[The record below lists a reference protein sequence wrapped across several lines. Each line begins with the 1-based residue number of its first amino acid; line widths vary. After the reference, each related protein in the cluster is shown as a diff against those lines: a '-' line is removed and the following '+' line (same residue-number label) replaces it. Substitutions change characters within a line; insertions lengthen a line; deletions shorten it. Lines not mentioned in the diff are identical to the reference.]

1 MVKNAPEAIDGL
13 TAPTRQIKTAC
24 MLSSSFLV
32 LVTLFL
38 PSSTDVVSS
47 VFGISGLELPSSAAF
62 LILITLSSYFGFSFW
77 VSARNERSKNDASN
91 LVMELET
98 IVAIA
103 EGSSTE
109 IEEYYL
115 QTDLRIKQIKEFLDD
130 TVKNWDQYCIQLE
143 KSGVNAETIHLIRN
157 QQINPIRKIQDRL
170 NIQAPN
176 LFSTPQYNDTISM
189 ARNSLNKAKIEVK
202 TDQNSDAS

>member
-1 MVKNAPEAIDGL
+1 
-13 TAPTRQIKTAC
+13 
-24 MLSSSFLV
+24 
-32 LVTLFL
+32 
-38 PSSTDVVSS
+38 
-47 VFGISGLELPSSAAF
+47 
-62 LILITLSSYFGFSFW
+62 
-77 VSARNERSKNDASN
+77 
-91 LVMELET
+91 MELET

-202 TDQNSDAS
+202 KFKTIKVEWLDYGLPILLCIFSVISAILVFLINGFETGILT